1 MSKKQSPSEKSVKGS
16 EKEAPGPAKSLKL
29 PEKFPYRA
37 QKKFAKLI
45 YQNGGQGQLSKRACL
60 ELAER
65 IERIIRD
72 NCEEREDYEHKAF
85 SFVDNILRRPLKI
98 KTAILKNMEK
108 ERSEYLEESVINLI
122 SV

>member
-1 MSKKQSPSEKSVKGS
+1 MIKKQSTPDKTI
-16 EKEAPGPAKSLKL
+16 KEQDEETPELVKSLEL
-29 PEKFPYRA
+29 PEKLPYRA
-37 QKKFAKLI
+37 RKKFAKLI
-45 YQNGGQGQLSKRACL
+45 YQNGGQEQLSKKGCL

-85 SFVDNILRRPLKI
+85 SFVDNILRRPLKV
-98 KTAILKNMEK
+98 KTAILKNKEK